1 MVSNLINIHSN
12 VDNIITDGPN
22 ADPTM
27 QFSLIS
33 TRDTIPPVFTLMF
46 NVSNGPPTN
55 ISCTVESNPLTIASG
70 DLSRVVVDGPGFVTQ
85 VTVTV
90 RMRQAGTY
98 QCTVSNTRVDAG
110 TIGSVTAISSSST
123 SQPITG

>member
-1 MVSNLINIHSN
+1 
-12 VDNIITDGPN
+12 
-22 ADPTM
+22 M

-33 TRDTIPPVFTLMF
+33 TRDVIPPVFTLTF
-46 NVSNGPPTN
+46 NVSNGSPTDV
-55 ISCTVESNPLTIASG
+55 SCTVGRNQFTISSG

-98 QCTVSNTRVDAG
+98 QCAVSNARVDAG

-123 SQPITG
+123 SQPITC

>member
-1 MVSNLINIHSN
+1 
-12 VDNIITDGPN
+12 
-22 ADPTM
+22 M

-33 TRDTIPPVFTLMF
+33 TKDANPPVFTLTF
-46 NVSNGPPTN
+46 NVSNAPPTDVN
-55 ISCTVESNPLTIASG
+55 CTDGTNPFTIASG
-70 DLSRVVVDGPGFVTQ
+70 DLSRVVVNGPGSITQ

-98 QCTVSNTRVDAG
+98 QCTVSNAK
-110 TIGSVTAISSSST
+110 VTNGFIHIITNSEFINAISSNST

>member
-1 MVSNLINIHSN
+1 
-12 VDNIITDGPN
+12 
-22 ADPTM
+22 M

-33 TRDTIPPVFTLMF
+33 TRDANPPIFTLTF
-46 NVSNGPPTN
+46 NVSDGPPTDVK
-55 ISCTVESNPLTIASG
+55 CTHGNNSLTINRG
-70 DLSRVVVDGPGFVTQ
+70 DLSRVIVNGTGSVTQ

-98 QCTVSNTRVDAG
+98 QCTVSNARVINGPAVNVYQIA
-110 TIGSVTAISSSST
+110 TNSSST

>member
-1 MVSNLINIHSN
+1 
-12 VDNIITDGPN
+12 
-22 ADPTM
+22 M

-33 TRDTIPPVFTLMF
+33 TRDVNPPIFTFTF
-46 NVSNGPPTN
+46 NVSDGPPTN
-55 ISCTVESNPLTIASG
+55 VTCTDGSSPFTIDSR
-70 DLSRVVVDGPGFVTQ
+70 DLVVNGPRSVTQ

-98 QCTVSNTRVDAG
+98 QCTVSIARVDPG
-110 TIGSVTAISSSST
+110 TIGSVTAINSSST

>member
-1 MVSNLINIHSN
+1 MIIIKVHCN
-12 VDNIITDGPN
+12 VTTIIIDGPN
-22 ADPTM
+22 ANPTM

-33 TRDTIPPVFTLMF
+33 TRDAIPPVFTLTF
-46 NVSNGPPTN
+46 NVSNGSPTDV
-55 ISCTVESNPLTIASG
+55 SCTDGSNPFTIASG

-98 QCTVSNTRVDAG
+98 KCTVSNARVDAG
-110 TIGSVTAISSSST
+110 TIGNIIATNSSST